1 MSINKKQI
9 EKSIID
15 AVKHLNDSRLATPVD
30 VINRGGRLS
39 HEVLDCWDNVAY
51 TNKGIDEAI
60 LLLESVLEEVYP
72 DSIWVLNAESCKA
85 LSND

>member
-51 TNKGIDEAI
+51 TNSSIDEAI
-60 LLLESVLEEVYP
+60 KLLNKAM
-72 DSIWVLNAESCKA
+72 DSIDSIVDSI
-85 LSND
+85 DD

>member
-30 VINRGGRLS
+30 VIIRGGLS
-39 HEVLDCWDNVAY
+39 HEVLDCWDSVLQ
-51 TNKGIDEAI
+51 TNDGIDEAI
-60 LLLESVLEEVYP
+60 KLLNKAM
-72 DSIWVLNAESCKA
+72 DSIDSIVDSI
-85 LSND
+85 DD

>member
-1 MSINKKQI
+1 MDINKKQI
-9 EKSIID
+9 EKSILD

-30 VINRGGRLS
+30 VASRGVLS
-39 HEVLDCWDNVAY
+39 HEVLDCWDSVAY
-51 TNKGIDEAI
+51 TNEGIDKAI

-72 DSIWVLNAESCKA
+72 DSIWFLNAESCKA